1 VGKDVTEPA
10 FDIKVNNSIP
20 VLELASLSIGDAHEE
35 LGRSVSAQIHRILE
49 SRFKGK
55 TPEWIS
61 ASQSM
66 VRSQLARIEN
76 HSREPSLPSYLKESL
91 RIYLDCLWHW
101 SRGAGLL
108 NADYRG
114 WTDFELAMLLQDDH
128 PGCQSGVYRQPL
140 GSVLFWH
147 TEEDV
152 DETDLRRVDQPRLM
166 RFRSPFGSTEIT
178 SFIYPDLLPG
188 PNFNWRSDGLLQFAD
203 SLLLQPECRR
213 EGVPANLIAWLSL
226 LLEGEIRAAQII
238 EFLQPIFD
246 GYALFRLYPQ
256 LEGIACTRVEF
267 ALDQFQET
275 RLSLEPGV
283 FLAQT
288 NAFSA
293 QSGSLAKR
301 FERTPFPS
309 RRHFEARV
317 RRAEKALGV
326 SPDLVDPTR
335 IQKMLASQ
343 EGNRWAFAN
352 GDVKAHLFGRLSAD
366 SLEINCHPGMAVKPG

>member
-1 VGKDVTEPA
+1 VTDPA
-10 FDIKVNNSIP
+10 FDIKVNTSIP

-35 LGRSVSAQIHRILE
+35 LGRSVSTQIHRILE
-49 SRFKGK
+49 SRLKGT

-66 VRSQLARIEN
+66 VRSQLGRIEN
-76 HSREPSLPSYLKESL
+76 QSREPSLPTYLKESL

-101 SRGAGLL
+101 AHGAGLL
-108 NADYRG
+108 NADYPG
-114 WTDFELAMLLQDDH
+114 WTDLELAMLLQDDH
-128 PGCQSGVYRQPL
+128 PGCQSGVYRQPV

-152 DETDLRRVDQPRLM
+152 DESDLPRVDQPRLM

-178 SFIYPDLLPG
+178 SFVYPDLLPG
-188 PNFNWRSDGLLQFAD
+188 PNFNWRSDGLFQFAD

-226 LLEGEIRAAQII
+226 LLEGEIRTAQIV
-238 EFLQPIFD
+238 EFLQPVFD

-256 LEGIACTRVEF
+256 HESFACTRVEF
-267 ALDQFQET
+267 ALDQFQES

-283 FLAQT
+283 FLVQT

-293 QSGSLAKR
+293 QSGSLAQR
-301 FERTPFPS
+301 FERNPFPS
-309 RRHFEARV
+309 KRHFEARI

-326 SPDLVDPTR
+326 SPDLVDLTR
-335 IQKMLASQ
+335 IQNMLASR
-343 EGNRWAFAN
+343 EGGRWAFAN
-352 GDVKAHLFGRLSAD
+352 RDVKAHLFGRLSAD
-366 SLEINCHPGMAVKPG
+366 SLEIICHPGMAEKPG